1 MTAPLAKRLVLA
13 AFAVLAVLGP
23 ALGPAP
29 AARAAEAEAMRL
41 STVDVRDIRRIQEY
55 VNSIRTVAARFI
67 QVEPDGRWAQGRF
80 YLSRPG
86 KMRIEYDPPVP
97 ILMVASG
104 IWVVVYDSELKQ
116 TSYMP
121 LDATP
126 AEFLVRERLDILDE
140 FKVLAI
146 TRGPN
151 VIRVTLEPAGG
162 VTSGRIR
169 LTFEDN
175 PLVLKQWTVI
185 EGDGREV
192 QVALLDARFDIDLN
206 PDLFKFVDPE
216 SGRDTMRIER

>member
-1 MTAPLAKRLVLA
+1 MTPSFARRLACAALLLLFSL
-13 AFAVLAVLGP
+13 AFAGGP
-23 ALGPAP
+23 AAP
-29 AARAAEAEAMRL
+29 ARAEEDGGMRL

-55 VNSIRTVAARFI
+55 LNSIHTVAARFI

-86 KMRIEYDPPVP
+86 NMRIEYDPPVP

-126 AEFLVRERLDILDE
+126 AEFLVRERLDVLDE
-140 FKVLAI
+140 FNVI
-146 TRGPN
+146 DIERGPN
-151 VIRVTLEPAGG
+151 VIRVTLEPKGG

-169 LTFEDN
+169 LTFGDN
-175 PLVLKQWTVI
+175 PLTLRQWTII
-185 EGDGREV
+185 EASGREV
-192 QVALLDARFDIDLN
+192 QVALLDAQFDIDLN

-216 SGRDTMRIER
+216 SGRDSLKMER